1 MCLQAFIAISQEL
14 RPVDVFKRLENVIP
28 AHLRL
33 SARAQEGPVKQI
45 FLHIFFLG
53 HEHYSPTF
61 SDRNLVKN
69 FGKKFP
75 PRGVRPPKFFLK

>member
-14 RPVDVFKRLENVIP
+14 RPVDVFKRLENVILAP
-28 AHLRL
+28 LRL
-33 SARAQEGPVKQI
+33 SPRAEEGPVKKI
-45 FLHIFFLG
+45 FFAYFFLG